1 MSEVIVTRDQVA
13 ALNLTYPPFRE
24 PSFELAAT
32 QGRNLAELIAR
43 ELKKCPHEIPQRLLQ
58 EAESLANAQI
68 PTERLIGFIGN
79 SGAGK
84 SSTLNSVLDQVG
96 VARTGAC
103 GSAVTP
109 FAAEYRI
116 WQERHHSAFTLEC
129 ELMSHRELGEYV
141 GDLLRDFWRIS
152 AVDKGARDPQDQ
164 KTYDDGKAAQDIFQA
179 AFGDL
184 EDFDMDL
191 LEHGDDDESIEQAKQ
206 HLIKWCQQLQF
217 PDDMQDDGTWIQEAQ
232 DAEECQDQQS
242 LLQDRGLWPFVKR
255 LSIFAVIG
263 ILSRGLTL
271 VDLPG
276 FNDTNLARI
285 RAARKA
291 QSKCD
296 DLCLVVDISRACDL
310 PIIPQNLELMK
321 AKAEAQMSTCVNI
334 TIICT
339 HSAACLEGNRV
350 LEKLAGRAKVSK
362 ARAEIQQAET
372 ESDKGVKDAQRK
384 LDTLLITTRNEK
396 VVKDLKRKYGSY
408 VKNGNFKV
416 FCIDNSLYSKAK
428 TEEEKELSGIP
439 ALRQHLEDLP
449 AEPLFKA
456 TDLFLAKEIPALI
469 GSFGNWVESCRVD
482 LELESRPPLPEA
494 AELEACHE
502 DLSEWV
508 TRMHDVFGT
517 SINSPLKEG
526 ASKICKACLEVARGW
541 ESWPHASVG
550 SWARHDG
557 NYCTAAM
564 GTRCWNA
571 ELLECFNDEVMG
583 QSWHDFEVHTDPLLK
598 TLQAKIT
605 ERVMT
610 YAAQCRELQAPTHF
624 EKSLRNRMDILTS
637 AMENARK
644 TYMKGMGQMRLG
656 ANSAHQSSYIVD
668 CMLETYREA
677 GRLCGHAASKK
688 RHRML
693 QDRVSSDDF
702 VDDFR
707 SRLFEEFR
715 EIIKKVSGRIDT
727 ALKATIEAVESDLDA
742 VRPRKG
748 KEKLFK
754 TFPEYGADCERML
767 SKAHTQMEE
776 INELAAQARSMAK
789 EQYS

>member
-1 MSEVIVTRDQVA
+1 MSEIIATRDQA
-13 ALNLTYPPFRE
+13 AAVRLTYPPFRE

-43 ELKKCPHEIPQRLLQ
+43 ELKKCPHELPQRLLQ
-58 EAESLANAQI
+58 EAESLANVQI

-84 SSTLNSVLDQVG
+84 SSSLNSVLDQVG

-116 WQERHHSAFTLEC
+116 CQKRHHSVFTLEC
-129 ELMSHRELGEYV
+129 KLMSKGELGEYV
-141 GDLLRDFWRIS
+141 GDLLRDFSRIS
-152 AVDKGARDPQDQ
+152 TVDQEGRDLQDQ
-164 KTYDDGKAAQDIFQA
+164 KIYDDGKAAQDIFQA

-191 LEHGDDDESIEQAKQ
+191 LEHGDDDESIERAKQ
-206 HLIKWCQQLQF
+206 HLDKCCQQLQF

-232 DAEECQDQQS
+232 DEEECQDQQS

-255 LSIFAVIG
+255 LSIFSNIG

-310 PIIPQNLELMK
+310 PIVPQNLELMR
-321 AKAEAQMSTCVNI
+321 AKAEAQQAACLNI

-339 HSAACLEGNRV
+339 HSAAGLECNGT
-350 LEKLAGRAKVSK
+350 LEKMVGRAKVSK
-362 ARAEIQQAET
+362 ARDEIRQAEKQD
-372 ESDKGVKDAQRK
+372 EKAAKDAQRK
-384 LDTLLITTRNEK
+384 LDTLLINTRNER
-396 VVKDLKRKYGSY
+396 VGKDLKRKYGSY
-408 VKNGNFKV
+408 VQNGNFNV

-428 TEEEKELSGIP
+428 TEAERELSGIP

-456 TDLFLAKEIPALI
+456 TDLLLAKEIPALI

-482 LELESRPPLPEA
+482 PELESRPRLPEA
-494 AELEACHE
+494 AELEVCHE
-502 DLSEWV
+502 FLSEWV
-508 TRMHDVFGT
+508 MRMHDVFEKCV
-517 SINSPLKEG
+517 NSPLEEG
-526 ASKICKACLEVARGW
+526 AGKICKACHDVARVW

-557 NYCTAAM
+557 NYRTVRI
-564 GTRCWNA
+564 GPRCWNA
-571 ELLECFNDEVMG
+571 ELLKCFNDEVMG
-583 QSWHDFEVHTDPLLK
+583 QSWHDFEVQTDPLLNI
-598 TLQAKIT
+598 LQANIT
-605 ERVMT
+605 ERVTT
-610 YAAQCRELQAPTHF
+610 YAAQCRELHAPANF
-624 EKSLRNRMDILTS
+624 EKSLLNRLYILRI
-637 AMENARK
+637 ALENARK
-644 TYMKGMGQMRLG
+644 TYMKDLGQMRLD
-656 ANSAHQSSYIVD
+656 ANGAHQESYIVD

-677 GRLCGHAASKK
+677 GRLCGHAATKK
-688 RHRML
+688 RHGIL
-693 QDRVSSDDF
+693 QQRVSREDF
-702 VDDFR
+702 VHDFR

-715 EIIKKVSGRIDT
+715 EIINRASGSIKT
-727 ALKATIEAVESDLDA
+727 ALRATVEAIESDLDA
-742 VRPRKG
+742 IRPKDG
-748 KEKLFK
+748 KERLFK
-754 TFPEYGADCERML
+754 TFPDYGADCERML
-767 SKAHTQMEE
+767 SKAHSQMEE
-776 INELAAQARSMAK
+776 INELAAKARAMAK

>member
-1 MSEVIVTRDQVA
+1 MSENIATRDQGA
-13 ALNLTYPPFRE
+13 ALRLTYPPFRE

-43 ELKKCPHEIPQRLLQ
+43 ELKKCPHELPQRLLQ
-58 EAESLANAQI
+58 EAESLANVQI

-84 SSTLNSVLDQVG
+84 SSSLNSVLDQVG

-116 WQERHHSAFTLEC
+116 CQKRHHSVFTLEC
-129 ELMSHRELGEYV
+129 ELMSKGELGEYV
-141 GDLLRDFWRIS
+141 GDLLRDFSRILT
-152 AVDKGARDPQDQ
+152 VDQAGRDLQDQ
-164 KTYDDGKAAQDIFQA
+164 KIYDDGKAAQDIFQA

-191 LEHGDDDESIEQAKQ
+191 LEHGDDHESIERAKQ
-206 HLIKWCQQLQF
+206 HLDKCCHQLQF

-232 DAEECQDQQS
+232 DEEECQDQQS

-255 LSIFAVIG
+255 LSIFSNIG

-291 QSKCD
+291 QT
-296 DLCLVVDISRACDL
+296 AG
-310 PIIPQNLELMK
+310 
-321 AKAEAQMSTCVNI
+321 
-334 TIICT
+334 
-339 HSAACLEGNRV
+339 LEGNGT
-350 LEKLAGRAKVSK
+350 LEKMVGRAKVSK
-362 ARAEIQQAET
+362 ARAEILQAEKQD
-372 ESDKGVKDAQRK
+372 EKAAKDAQRK
-384 LDTLLITTRNEK
+384 LDTLLITTRNER
-396 VVKDLKRKYGSY
+396 VGKDLKRKYGSY
-408 VKNGNFKV
+408 VQNGNFNV

-428 TEEEKELSGIP
+428 TEAERELSGVP

-449 AEPLFKA
+449 AEPLFNA

-469 GSFGNWVESCRVD
+469 GSFGTWVESRRVD
-482 LELESRPPLPEA
+482 PELESRPRLPEA
-494 AELEACHE
+494 AELEVCHE
-502 DLSEWV
+502 FLSEWV
-508 TRMHDVFGT
+508 TRMHDVFEKR
-517 SINSPLKEG
+517 INSPLEKG
-526 ASKICKACLEVARGW
+526 AGKICKACHDVARVW

-557 NYCTAAM
+557 NCRTVRI
-564 GTRCWNA
+564 GPRCWNA
-571 ELLECFNDEVMG
+571 ELLKCFNDEVMG
-583 QSWHDFEVHTDPLLK
+583 QSWHDFEVHTDPLLNI
-598 TLQAKIT
+598 LQANIT
-605 ERVMT
+605 ERVTT
-610 YAAQCRELQAPTHF
+610 YAARCRELHAPANF
-624 EKSLRNRMDILTS
+624 EKSLLNRLDILTT
-637 AMENARK
+637 ALENARK
-644 TYMKGMGQMRLG
+644 TYMKDLGQMRLD
-656 ANSAHQSSYIVD
+656 ANGAHQESYIVD

-677 GRLCGHAASKK
+677 GRLCGHAATKK
-688 RHRML
+688 RHGIL
-693 QDRVSSDDF
+693 QHRVSREDF
-702 VDDFR
+702 VHDSR

-715 EIIKKVSGRIDT
+715 EIINRVSGSIKT
-727 ALKATIEAVESDLDA
+727 ALRATVEAIEADLDTI
-742 VRPRKG
+742 RPKDG
-748 KEKLFK
+748 KERLFK
-754 TFPEYGADCERML
+754 TFPEYGADCVRML

-776 INELAAQARSMAK
+776 INELAAKARAMAK